1 MCPFQNQ
8 NLEMRFFFYSTLM
21 ISLFVSSCK
30 SSPEPSVAADINDSQ
45 TDSSKDK
52 SIVIEDPHSYAQ
64 PNEAMVNHLNL
75 TLDIDFESRIL
86 SGVAQWD
93 INQAENAKK
102 IVFDTKELQIEKVW
116 LNENEEAAYYS
127 VGDFDETFG
136 APLIIELNENTKSVS
151 IQYKTTPGA
160 EALMWLEPSQTQGK
174 QHPFFFTQS
183 QAILARTWIPCQD
196 GPGVRYTYEATVT
209 TPDGLLAAMSAAN
222 PTEKSEDN
230 TYHFKMS
237 QPVPS
242 YLMALVCG
250 DLAFRE
256 IGDRTGVYAEPALI
270 DAAAYELGEMQTMLE
285 KAEGLYGAYAWE
297 RYDVVFLPPSFPF
310 GGMENPR
317 LTFATPTIIAGDRSL
332 TALIAHELAHSWSGN
347 LVTNATWNDFW
358 LNEGFTVYF
367 EQRIMEEVY
376 GREYSEMLA
385 LLSFQGLLGELEDF
399 EADDAMED
407 THLKLDLE
415 GRNPDDG
422 LSAIAY
428 DKGYLFLRMLEES
441 FGRERFD
448 DFLKT
453 YFKTNAFKVMTTER
467 FIDYLNENLMSL
479 DQDVAESCK
488 INEWIYGPGLP
499 DNCPKIESSKLI
511 TIDNY
516 IASYFV
522 SAEMAIE
529 QIDTTDWT
537 AHEYIYFAANIPKN
551 TAAPALKIVDN
562 YFDFTNSTNNEILGK
577 WYQLAAH
584 AGYQDAYGA
593 MENFLINVGRRKFL
607 TPIYREL
614 VATKAGW
621 SLANDIYAKA
631 KPNYHAVARNTIEDL
646 LAETEPEKVTG
657 KDQSNG

>member
-93 INQAENAKK
+93 INQAENAKQ

-551 TAAPALKIVDN
+551 TEAPALKIVDN

-621 SLANDIYAKA
+621 SLANDIYTKA